1 MKQPLVT
8 GFPRGRI
15 AYSVGFGLGAGDTE
29 TEGGDPGPGG
39 RSGLTGSRDEET
51 IAEACVVSREPEMEA
66 VRVP

>member
-1 MKQPLVT
+1 M
-8 GFPRGRI
+8 
-15 AYSVGFGLGAGDTE
+15 GAGDTE